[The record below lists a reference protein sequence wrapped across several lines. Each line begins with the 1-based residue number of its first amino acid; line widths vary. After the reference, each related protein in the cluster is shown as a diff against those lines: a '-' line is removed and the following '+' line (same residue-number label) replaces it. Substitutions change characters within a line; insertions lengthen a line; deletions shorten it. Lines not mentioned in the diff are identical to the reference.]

1 MDLFVR
7 IVPFVAGGLAI
18 ITLII
23 LIRDNARDSAKKSTK
38 K

>member
-7 IVPFVAGGLAI
+7 VVPFLAGGLAI
-18 ITLII
+18 VTLII
-23 LIRDNARDSAKKSTK
+23 LIRDNARDSAKKSAK

>member
-1 MDLFVR
+1 MDIFVYSL
-7 IVPFVAGGLAI
+7 PFVAGGLAI
-18 ITLII
+18 ITLVI